1 MAGFGIWKRQPEFN
15 LLQRL
20 RHGRNHQ
27 RNNGDGGKNHVRDTC
42 RPEIHNRFLIFL
54 SIAGSDPSGGA
65 GIQADIKTFS
75 ALGTYGMAVITGLTA
90 QSTTGVTGI
99 HEVPADFVAQQ
110 LDTLFTDVRVDAVKI
125 GMLVNAEIV
134 TVVAQAL
141 ERYSPPRVVLD
152 PVMVAKSGD
161 RLLAQDAIDAL
172 RERLL
177 PRVDLLT
184 PNLPETGELLGEKPG
199 QDLTSAAEQ
208 GQRLVDQGVRQVLV
222 KGGHLGGQTSADLW
236 IRPNSEPIALSA
248 ERIPTKNTH
257 GTGCTLSSAIA
268 ALLPQ
273 HRDPYD
279 ALHAAKD
286 YLTEALRHA
295 DELDVGHGKGPVHH
309 FTAVWPREDDDSRT

>member
-1 MAGFGIWKRQPEFN
+1 MTFN
-15 LLQRL
+15 
-20 RHGRNHQ
+20 
-27 RNNGDGGKNHVRDTC
+27 
-42 RPEIHNRFLIFL
+42 IL

-75 ALGTYGMAVITGLTA
+75 ALGTYGMAAITGLTA

-99 HEVPADFVAQQ
+99 HEVPPDFVAQQ
-110 LDTLFTDVRVDAVKI
+110 LDTLFGDVRVDAVKL

-141 ERYSPPRVVLD
+141 ERYAPPHVVLD

-172 RERLL
+172 RDQLL
-177 PRVDLLT
+177 PHVDLLT
-184 PNLPETGELLGEKPG
+184 PNLPETGELLNEKPG
-199 QDLTSAAEQ
+199 QDLSTAAEQ
-208 GQRLVDQGVRQVLV
+208 GRRLVEQGVNEVLV

-236 IRPNSEPIALSA
+236 IRPHSEPIALTA
-248 ERIPTKNTH
+248 ERVATRNTH
-257 GTGCTLSSAIA
+257 GTGCTLSAAIA

-286 YLTEALRHA
+286 YITGALRHA
-295 DELDVGHGKGPVHH
+295 DGLEVGHGKGPVHH
-309 FTAVWPREDDDSRT
+309 FYAMWPGTDDEDAG